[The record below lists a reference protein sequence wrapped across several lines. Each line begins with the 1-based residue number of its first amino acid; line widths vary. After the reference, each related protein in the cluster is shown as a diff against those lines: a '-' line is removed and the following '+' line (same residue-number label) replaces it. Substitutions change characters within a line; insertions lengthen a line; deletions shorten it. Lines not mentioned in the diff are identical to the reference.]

1 MKKILVTGG
10 TTFVSKYVAEY
21 FVNVG
26 YEVFVLNRNSKP
38 QVQGVKLI
46 EADRH
51 NLGGVLKD
59 TFFDV
64 VADITAYNDNDI
76 IDFVKELGSF
86 DQYIMISS
94 SAVYPEYGVQPFL
107 EESEKSENKFWGAY
121 GTNKIAAEKALLE
134 RVKDAY
140 ILRPPYLYGPMNNV
154 YREAFVFDC
163 ALADRKFYLPQD
175 GGMKLQ
181 FFHVKDLCRL
191 MEVIIKEKP
200 EEHILN
206 VGNVETVSIKDWVTK
221 CYESLGKIPN
231 FVNVYEEIEQRNY
244 FSFYNYEYYLDV
256 SRQNKIYPE
265 TISLEEG
272 LRDSVKWYL
281 EHRTEVNKKPYFE
294 YINKNLVKDQFEKS
308 LL

>member
-1 MKKILVTGG
+1 MNLINRIFCVKENFMKKILVTGG

-46 EADRH
+46 EGDRH

-76 IDFVKELGSF
+76 IDFVRELGSF

-107 EESEKSENKFWGAY
+107 EESEKSENKFWGSY
-121 GTNKIAAEKALLE
+121 GTDKIAAEKALLE

-163 ALADRKFYLPQD
+163 ALADRKFYLPKD
-175 GGMKLQ
+175 GSMKLQ

-191 MEVIIKEKP
+191 MEVIIKDKP
-200 EEHILN
+200 QEHILN
-206 VGNVETVSIKDWVTK
+206 VGNVEAVSIKDWVTK
-221 CYESLGKIPN
+221 
-231 FVNVYEEIEQRNY
+231 
-244 FSFYNYEYYLDV
+244 
-256 SRQNKIYPE
+256 
-265 TISLEEG
+265 
-272 LRDSVKWYL
+272 
-281 EHRTEVNKKPYFE
+281 
-294 YINKNLVKDQFEKS
+294 
-308 LL
+308 